1 MNLLKAFFFA
11 SAVALLCNSQVNAGV
26 IFDITGMTLTPGT
39 GIGTDADEAN
49 PTSLGIF
56 TATSG
61 VPATFELTNA
71 GDFNEFKAG
80 SINFTSQEVFIRPGE
95 TDNVGYT
102 LSLTFASPFGGS
114 INVDLVGKATLGD
127 VGDASPDYLLVQ
139 ASPVHVAFGNGG
151 EFEIEVSKLALT
163 KAGTSAAKDLI
174 VTITLD
180 QAPVVPEPSSMALLG
195 LGGLGMAFARYR
207 KRFKSAV

>member
-1 MNLLKAFFFA
+1 MKLLKTLFFA
-11 SAVALLCNSQVNAGV
+11 SAVALFCSTQANAGLM
-26 IFDITGMTLTPGT
+26 FDVTDMVLTPGS

-49 PTSLGIF
+49 PTSLGLF

-61 VPATFELTNA
+61 VPAPFELTNA
-71 GDFNEFKAG
+71 GDFNDFKAG

-102 LSLTFASPFGGS
+102 LTLTFAGPYTGS
-114 INVDLVGKATLGD
+114 VNIDLVGTATLGG
-127 VGDASPDYLLVQ
+127 VGDASPDYTLVQ
-139 ASPVHVAFGNGG
+139 TSPVHVAFGNGG
-151 EFEIEVSKLALT
+151 EFDIAVSKLALT

-180 QAPVVPEPSSMALLG
+180 HAPIVPEPSSMALLG

-207 KRFKSAV
+207 KRFKV